1 MGDEPRAA
9 TEKKMSNASIF
20 EKVAFDRRPRA
31 LYGRL
36 RRLPVV
42 GAGFVWL
49 ANRLYPRG
57 CKVWVTV
64 QGGLDKGLWM
74 HLDPRYEE
82 SYRTADYESAVQK
95 FLAEHLRRGDTFYEV
110 GAHIGFLSL
119 GAARL
124 VGAEG
129 EVVAFEAD
137 PENIA
142 RIEQHLNRN
151 SLAQARV
158 VPQAVWSG
166 AGMLRF
172 ERASHLSS
180 RNTGAV
186 QEEPTPGRTFDEIE
200 VEAVAL
206 DDYVRG
212 RRPPS
217 LIKID
222 VEGAEMHVLKGAERL
237 ISEQRPLVL
246 CEVHSAELAVQVEK
260 WLFEKGYALEWFT
273 GETQFPRHLTAR
285 PQR

>member
-1 MGDEPRAA
+1 MP
-9 TEKKMSNASIF
+9 KVSIL
-20 EKVAFDRRPRA
+20 EIVGFDGRSRA

-42 GAGFVWL
+42 GAGLGWL

-57 CKVWVTV
+57 RRVWVTV
-64 QGGLDKGLWM
+64 QGSLAKGLWM
-74 HLDPRYEE
+74 HLDPHYEE
-82 SYRTADYESAVQK
+82 SYRTADYETAVQE

-124 VGAEG
+124 VGTEG
-129 EVVAFEAD
+129 DVVAFEAD
-137 PENIA
+137 PDNAA
-142 RIEQHLNRN
+142 RIEEHLRRN

-158 VPQAVWSG
+158 VSQAVWSG
-166 AGMLRF
+166 AGRLRF
-172 ERASHLSS
+172 ERASPFSS

-186 QEEPTPGRTFDEIE
+186 QEDPASDCNSDAIE

-222 VEGAEMHVLKGAERL
+222 VEGGELQVLKGAEGL
-237 ISEQRPLVL
+237 ISERRPIVL
-246 CEVHSAELAVQVEK
+246 CEVHSAGLALQVEK
-260 WLFEKGYALEWFT
+260 WLLERGYALEWFAD
-273 GETQFPRHLTAR
+273 ETKFPRHLTAR

>member
-1 MGDEPRAA
+1 
-9 TEKKMSNASIF
+9 MSNGFIF
-20 EKVAFDRRPRA
+20 EKVAFDGWPRA

-36 RRLPVV
+36 RGLPLV
-42 GAGFVWL
+42 GAGLAWL
-49 ANRLYPRG
+49 ASRLYPRG
-57 CKVWVTV
+57 RKIWVPV

-82 SYRTADYESAVQK
+82 SYRTGDYESTVQK
-95 FLAEHLRRGDTFYEV
+95 FLVEHLRPGDTFYEV
-110 GAHIGFLSL
+110 GAHIGFLSM

-124 VGAEG
+124 VAAEG

-142 RIEQHLNRN
+142 RIEEHLCRN
-151 SLAQARV
+151 SLVQARV
-158 VPQAVWSG
+158 VSRAVWSS
-166 AGMLRF
+166 AGRLRF
-172 ERASHLSS
+172 KRASPLSS

-186 QEEPTPGRTFDEIE
+186 QEDPPSGRNSDAIE

-222 VEGAEMHVLKGAERL
+222 VEGAELQVLKGAEIL

-246 CEVHSAELAVQVEK
+246 CEVHSAELAAQVENH
-260 WLFEKGYALEWFT
+260 LLEKGYALEWFAE
-273 GETQFPRHLTAR
+273 ETQFPRHLTAR
-285 PQR
+285 PQG